1 MKNKKYLN
9 DLILIAVLVVAA
21 IASFVIY
28 NSGSSS
34 GDKVVVRLS
43 DEIIGTYNLN
53 IDGEYVLN
61 NGSNTIVIE
70 DGRVYMKDADCPDK
84 LCVHQGKIRNSNQC
98 ITCLP
103 NKITITISSDNSEVD
118 LVS

>member
-9 DLILIAVLVVAA
+9 DIILVVAFVV
-21 IASFVIY
+21 IAAVSYVMY
-28 NSGSSS
+28 NSGNKS
-34 GDKVVVRLS
+34 GNTVRVRRN
-43 DEIIGTYNLN
+43 DQVIGTYDLN
-53 IDGEYVLN
+53 VNGEYVLN
-61 NGSNTIVIE
+61 DGTNTIVIE

-84 LCVHQGKIRNSNQC
+84 LCVQQGKIRTSNQC

-103 NKITITISSDNSEVD
+103 NKITVTVESVDKEVD

>member
-9 DLILIAVLVVAA
+9 DLILTAVLVVAA
-21 IASFVIY
+21 IVSFVIY
-28 NSGSSS
+28 NLGSNS
-34 GDKVVVRLS
+34 GDKVVVRLA
-43 DEIIGTYNLN
+43 DDIIGTYNLN

-84 LCVHQGKIRNSNQC
+84 LCVQQGKIRTSNQC

-103 NKITITISSDNSEVD
+103 NKITVTVESVDKEVD

>member
-21 IASFVIY
+21 VVSFVVY

-34 GDKVVVRLS
+34 GDKVVVRLA
-43 DEIIGTYNLN
+43 DDIIGTYSLN
-53 IDGEYVLN
+53 VNGEYVLN

-70 DGRVYMKDADCPDK
+70 DGKVYMKDADCPDK
-84 LCVHQGKIRNSNQC
+84 LCVHQGKIKNSNQC

-103 NKITITISSDNSEVD
+103 NKITVTISSDNSEVD